1 MTDPLALRR
10 RRLNGLPVERPRVAP
25 LAKRIALSP
34 WTWVFVVATLL
45 YAGVLAWELSSMM
58 RPVRVEGGEVSGVN
72 ASAIRQAARLALPT
86 VAVWLALYV
95 LLDRFRPQ
103 RPLFWWLALG
113 WGASIAT
120 AASLVVNTWAAQE
133 MNIGGSQNDPATGAR
148 AAVFVAP
155 FVEEAAKAS
164 VLFLIALAH
173 RYRLVSVVSGAVLAG
188 LSAAGFAFVE
198 NILYYARAIVY
209 SSQQIGVGDPDAA
222 IRQIVLLRGVLTA
235 FGHPLFTT
243 MTGIGVIVAVRT
255 HSKVVRVAAPLAG
268 YLVAALMHMGF
279 NAGAS
284 FVTDPQ
290 QQLFVYVL
298 VILPL
303 VLSAAVWIV
312 RRVPAEGR
320 RLRSRLDDYVRAG
333 WLSEGDAYALARQRS
348 RWYAV
353 LVAATR
359 GPRALLATWRVQRAA
374 TELAYLRDAVTR
386 GTVDAA
392 GDGRA
397 RELLDAIAALR
408 PLAVVDPRG
417 LRPRGPNLRLLLA
430 RLRSLRLPGRRA
442 AAQLQPNA
450 PVGAA
455 SAPLGSSGYSA
466 VDPRWGPPRP

>member
-1 MTDPLALRR
+1 M
-10 RRLNGLPVERPRVAP
+10 
-25 LAKRIALSP
+25 
-34 WTWVFVVATLL
+34 
-45 YAGVLAWELSSMM
+45 
-58 RPVRVEGGEVSGVN
+58 
-72 ASAIRQAARLALPT
+72 
-86 VAVWLALYV
+86 AVWLALYV

-255 HSKVVRVAAPLAG
+255 HSKVVRV
-268 YLVAALMHMGF
+268 
-279 NAGAS
+279 
-284 FVTDPQ
+284 
-290 QQLFVYVL
+290 
-298 VILPL
+298 
-303 VLSAAVWIV
+303 
-312 RRVPAEGR
+312 
-320 RLRSRLDDYVRAG
+320 
-333 WLSEGDAYALARQRS
+333 
-348 RWYAV
+348 
-353 LVAATR
+353 
-359 GPRALLATWRVQRAA
+359 LATI
-374 TELAYLRDAVTR
+374 
-386 GTVDAA
+386 GC
-392 GDGRA
+392 
-397 RELLDAIAALR
+397 
-408 PLAVVDPRG
+408 
-417 LRPRGPNLRLLLA
+417 
-430 RLRSLRLPGRRA
+430 
-442 AAQLQPNA
+442 
-450 PVGAA
+450 
-455 SAPLGSSGYSA
+455 
-466 VDPRWGPPRP
+466 